1 VTLLLI
7 GGMAILG
14 ICVLSLIGLYE
25 SHQKV
30 SRLLDELN
38 EDRRKA
44 KNKIDLSLVPSAT
57 PSALGKNNNPDANF
71 DIYADVG
78 FTRSLL
84 ALSKVRS
91 LDPYGSRSPEPVES
105 SWSESL
111 HPVRSRTRDQVP

>member
-1 VTLLLI
+1 VTLLI

-25 SHQKV
+25 SHQRV
-30 SRLLDELN
+30 TRLLDGLN

-44 KNKIDLSLVPSAT
+44 KNKTDLSLVPCV
-57 PSALGKNNNPDANF
+57 PLSALGKNNNPDTNF

-105 SWSESL
+105 SSSESL
-111 HPVRSRTRDQVP
+111 HPVQSRIRDQAL

>member
-1 VTLLLI
+1 VTLLI

-25 SHQKV
+25 SHQRV
-30 SRLLDELN
+30 SRLLDGLN

-44 KNKIDLSLVPSAT
+44 KNKTDLSLVPST
-57 PSALGKNNNPDANF
+57 PLAALGNNQDTNF

-105 SWSESL
+105 SSSESL
-111 HPVRSRTRDQVP
+111 HPVRSRTRDQAP

>member
-1 VTLLLI
+1 VIYLI
-7 GGMAILG
+7 GGMAISG

-25 SHQKV
+25 SHQRV

-44 KNKIDLSLVPSAT
+44 KNKADLSLVPSIPPA
-57 PSALGKNNNPDANF
+57 ALGKNNNPDANF

-105 SWSESL
+105 SSLESFR
-111 HPVRSRTRDQVP
+111 PVRSKTRDQAP

>member
-25 SHQKV
+25 SHLKV

-38 EDRRKA
+38 EDSRKA
-44 KNKIDLSLVPSAT
+44 KNKTDLSLVASAT
-57 PSALGKNNNPDANF
+57 PSAAGKNNPEANF
-71 DIYADVG
+71 DIYADAG

-105 SWSESL
+105 SSSESL
-111 HPVRSRTRDQVP
+111 HPVRSRTHDQAP